1 MLEIVLALMFGA
13 LLGALAV
20 VFGVTSMI
28 HQAAKASVL
37 SPARREPRDDDLV
50 VLTASGQAE
59 LDAADAW
66 RNLAGLQNGVQEGPQ
81 RPTADARPAGKAPG
95 CGYCK
100 RLRKALFGRF

>member
-1 MLEIVLALMFGA
+1 MIEIVLALMFGA

-20 VFGVTSMI
+20 VFGVTSML
-28 HQAAKASVL
+28 HQAAKASL
-37 SPARREPRDDDLV
+37 LTPAPREPRDDDLV

-66 RNLAGLQNGVQEGPQ
+66 RNNSGAQNRPQEASRAPVS
-81 RPTADARPAGKAPG
+81 DARPIGRAPG

-100 RLRKALFGRF
+100 RLRRAIFGP